1 MQLKIALTLF
11 NLNSYEAAFMY
22 EFGRRTFFFFY
33 QKNII
38 FQRTQFFKFLRVFM
52 YK

>member
-22 EFGRRTFFFFY
+22 EFGRRTSFFLH
-33 QKNII
+33 NN
-38 FQRTQFFKFLRVFM
+38 T
-52 YK
+52 